1 MAQKSTGFTQENP
14 EKGKWVLWF
23 PVGYEVFIRGLEE
36 MDKITIAIAED
47 QEYTRETLARI
58 VESQEDFALV
68 GTAQNGEEAL
78 HLLRQHNPQILL
90 LDMLMPLVDGKEVM
104 HQLRTNDT
112 ISPGTK
118 VIVVTAAD
126 KRELAAEMFAM
137 GAIYYIV
144 KPFDDQTIIQSI
156 RTALDQEIL
165 SYDTGRESTKT
176 DTPKKPLE
184 HRITELMLLL
194 GVPAHLRGYQY
205 LREAIFIVA
214 TLPDTRH
221 QVAKVV
227 YERIAGEHG
236 VTAST
241 VERAV
246 RHAIETAWDRGD
258 MDTMDQIF
266 GYTVQASKGRPT
278 NTEYIA
284 AVADYLKLTERV

>member
-1 MAQKSTGFTQENP
+1 
-14 EKGKWVLWF
+14 
-23 PVGYEVFIRGLEE
+23 

-47 QEYTRETLARI
+47 QEYTREMLARI

-104 HQLRTNDT
+104 HQLRTDIT

-126 KRELAAEMFAM
+126 KRELAAEMFTM
-137 GAIYYIV
+137 GVIYYVV
-144 KPFDDQTIIQSI
+144 KPFDEQTIIQSI
-156 RTALDQEIL
+156 RAALDQEIL

-221 QVAKVV
+221 QIAKVV

-236 VTAST
+236 VAAST

-246 RHAIETAWDRGD
+246 RHAIETAWGRGD

-284 AVADYLKLTERV
+284 AVADYLKLTEGSVEF